1 MTVARARRVL
11 VYGDANLN
19 VIDGS
24 AIWVQ
29 SAVEVFARAGCEVSV
44 LLRTKVRTRRH
55 LGPLEDLAGV
65 TIVDPFEDRLVG
77 REAGD
82 RLDVGQA
89 AVLMRRLDEQA
100 PFDLLLLRGFELIS
114 RVLDE
119 GGFEGRLWTYL
130 TDFPQT
136 IAGMDTETSD
146 RLADIARAS
155 RYMLCQTEELRS
167 FLETT
172 VPDACGRCVL
182 FSPVVPAPEFAV
194 PPPRTAAGTPLKL
207 VYSGK
212 FAPLWNTLEMT
223 ELPARL
229 AERGVAAELHAVGD
243 KIQDDPLDLTFRDRM
258 GRALRS
264 TPNVIWHGGRSRQEA
279 MRLAAAADV
288 GLGWRDPAMDA
299 SLELSTKVL
308 EYGSTG
314 LPVVLNRT
322 PMHEALLGVDY
333 PLFGRTEDD
342 VVEALVAAARQP
354 DLYALAA
361 ARCTAAAAAFSMA
374 EAVEQVRD
382 LLEQAFPQ
390 APELAGR
397 DRPLRVGVASHDL
410 KFFALILRH
419 LQALPGVEVHVDR
432 WPELARQDLASS
444 EALVAWADVII
455 CEWFGP
461 NAVWYSRHRRPG
473 QRLIVHLHRFELYRP
488 WPGEAAIEQIDQVVC
503 VSPHYAR
510 VAIQRTGWPPSK
522 VTVVANYV
530 DDRQLDRPKLEGAR
544 FHLGMIGIAPALKR
558 MDLALDVLAALRRDD
573 LRYQLFAKSKLPWEY
588 PWMWSDRHER
598 EAFEAILRRI
608 QLDPLLRGAV
618 TFDTFGPDVP
628 AWLQRIGW
636 VLSTSDGESF
646 HLAPAEGMASR
657 AVPVV
662 RAWPGADTV
671 YDGRWIHA
679 DPPAMAAAVG
689 ALATPDAWADAGRL
703 ARDEVRQRYSLDRAT
718 GAWTRILTDD
728 LPGPVIDPDA
738 PVVDA
743 FAEAV
748 LSRPGT

>member
-1 MTVARARRVL
+1 MTGAPGRRVF

-29 SAVEVFARAGCEVSV
+29 SAVEVFARAGCQVSV

-55 LGPLEDLAGV
+55 LGPLEDLDGV
-65 TIVDPFEDRLVG
+65 TIVDPFKDQLVG

-89 AVLMRRLDEQA
+89 AGLMRRLDEQA
-100 PFDLLLLRGFELIS
+100 RFDLFLLRGFELVS

-136 IAGMDTETSD
+136 IAGLDDETAD
-146 RLADIARAS
+146 RLAEIARAS
-155 RYMLCQTEELRS
+155 RYMLCQTDELRS

-194 PPPRTAAGTPLKL
+194 PPPRTAPGTPLKL

-322 PMHEALLGVDY
+322 PMHESLLGVDY

-374 EAVEQVRD
+374 EAVDQVRG
-382 LLEQAFPQ
+382 LLEQAFPPVPQ
-390 APELAGR
+390 LAGR
-397 DRPLRVGVASHDL
+397 ERPLRVGIASHDL
-410 KFFALILRH
+410 KFFALVLRH
-419 LQALPGVEVHVDR
+419 LQALPGVEVRVDL
-432 WPELARQDLASS
+432 WPELARQDPASS
-444 EALVAWADVII
+444 EALVDWADVII

-488 WPGEAAIEQIDQVVC
+488 WPGEAAIDQIDQVVC

-510 VAIQRTGWPPSK
+510 VAIQRTGWPPGK
-522 VTVVANYV
+522 VTVIANYV

-573 LRYQLFAKSKLPWEY
+573 RRYQLFAKSKLPWEY

-618 TFDTFGPDVP
+618 TFDAFGPDVP

-636 VLSTSDGESF
+636 ILSTSDGESF

-662 RAWPGADTV
+662 RSWPGADTI

-679 DPPAMAAAVG
+679 DPPAMATAIG

-703 ARDEVRQRYSLDRAT
+703 AQDEVRNRYSLDRAT
-718 GAWTRILTDD
+718 EAWTRILTDD
-728 LPGPVIDPDA
+728 LPGTVIDPA
-738 PVVDA
+738 TPVVDA
-743 FAEAV
+743 FAEAA